1 MTPAPKHS
9 PAERVPA
16 LDLLRFLAA
25 AFVMVYHFTYSQ
37 VGGVSALESVTLH
50 GHLGVEI
57 FFMISGF
64 VILWSAKGRSGKG
77 FVRARILR
85 LYPEFWLA
93 VAISAAVFHFYS
105 GAAITP
111 LQVAGNLTMVPGY
124 LGVPFIDG
132 VYWTLAVEIKFY
144 VIVWLLIMLRQL
156 GRVELWLFAWLA
168 AALAAQFVNLG
179 PVRSLII
186 DPYGPFFA
194 AGGLF
199 FLCFESGWTRTRVA
213 GLLLALGLC
222 LYESLQGMA
231 GFVAA
236 EHITRAA
243 EVATAAIIVLAFA
256 CFAMLRTMRGLAW
269 PSWITIVGSLTYP
282 LYLLHN
288 VGKVL
293 FLGGEVSAWR
303 VLAAIAF
310 SIALAWMVMLA
321 SRTFVMPAFK
331 KLLDAIGLR
340 EKPKAYPQKAAQTA
354 VPVRDHGG

>member
-1 MTPAPKHS
+1 MNPATTHA

-64 VILWSAKGRSGKG
+64 VILWSAKGRTGKG

-93 VAISAAVFHFYS
+93 VAISAAVFYFVS
-105 GAAITP
+105 GAPITP
-111 LQVAGNLTMVPGY
+111 TQVAGNLTMVPGY
-124 LGVPFIDG
+124 LGVPYIDG

-156 GRVELWLFAWLA
+156 DRVELWLFAWLA
-168 AALAAQFVNLG
+168 AALTAQFVNLG

-199 FLCFESGWTRTRVA
+199 FLCFESGWTKTRVA

-222 LYESLQGMA
+222 LHESLQGMA

-236 EHITRAA
+236 EHITPAA
-243 EVATAAIIVLAFA
+243 QIATLSIIVLAFA
-256 CFAMLRTMRGLAW
+256 CFAMLRNIRGLRW
-269 PSWITIVGSLTYP
+269 PAWITLVGSLTYP

-293 FLGGEVSAWR
+293 FLESEVTAWR
-303 VLAAIAF
+303 VLLAIAF
-310 SIALAWMVMLA
+310 SIALAWVVMLA
-321 SRTFVMPAFK
+321 SRTFVMPVFK
-331 KLLDAIGLR
+331 RALDAIGLR
-340 EKPKAYPQKAAQTA
+340 EKPKALPQKGVQAA
-354 VPVRDHGG
+354 